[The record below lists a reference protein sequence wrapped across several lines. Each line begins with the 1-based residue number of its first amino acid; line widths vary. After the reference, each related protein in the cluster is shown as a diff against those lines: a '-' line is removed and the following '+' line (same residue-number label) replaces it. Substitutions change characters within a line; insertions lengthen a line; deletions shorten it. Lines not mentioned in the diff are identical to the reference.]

1 MDKNIIEIQKEK
13 ELLNA
18 VMRTDF
24 YSFYKKFF
32 IEYTGEK
39 FDDSEIIK
47 YLCDIAQ
54 QIADGKKKRI
64 IINVPPRLGKSLIF
78 SVALPA
84 YILGRN
90 PREKIIAVSYAQDL
104 SRELSSKCSRLMKM
118 PFYRELFPKSMIDS
132 QKDTEDYF
140 RTTLGGYRFATSTGG
155 TLTGFGGNFILI
167 DDPIKAQDALSEA
180 KRTSN
185 INWVVSTLFS
195 RLDNKKE
202 GSIAVIMQRL
212 HLDDLTGFL
221 EQTGEWEIISLP
233 AIAETEEKHFFSDGR
248 VFKRQPGDV
257 LLPDREPLEELN
269 RMRKYMNDYNFSA
282 QYQQNPIPAKGNIID
297 FNNFVRYEALPEGGK
312 YIQSWDIAFKSGD
325 KNDYSVCI
333 TALLHENKIYL
344 TDIYRDRLEFN
355 GLFAQIVCKNN
366 LTNGCTIIVESTTST
381 LHLIEQLKIRGLNII
396 PYQPK
401 ESKETRAHNA
411 SLDIA
416 SGKVLLPQKA
426 TWIEDFKHE
435 VIAFPN
441 GRHDDQVD
449 ALTQLILRSAYKSAQ
464 EKQIEAIKL
473 LTEDSKS
480 DEARARKLYRMR
492 YGKSLGY

>member
-155 TLTGFGGNFILI
+155 TLTG
-167 DDPIKAQDALSEA
+167 LSVGHTCPT
-180 KRTSN
+180 KTKL
-185 INWVVSTLFS
+185 VS
-195 RLDNKKE
+195 
-202 GSIAVIMQRL
+202 
-212 HLDDLTGFL
+212 
-221 EQTGEWEIISLP
+221 
-233 AIAETEEKHFFSDGR
+233 
-248 VFKRQPGDV
+248 
-257 LLPDREPLEELN
+257 
-269 RMRKYMNDYNFSA
+269 
-282 QYQQNPIPAKGNIID
+282 
-297 FNNFVRYEALPEGGK
+297 
-312 YIQSWDIAFKSGD
+312 
-325 KNDYSVCI
+325 
-333 TALLHENKIYL
+333 
-344 TDIYRDRLEFN
+344 
-355 GLFAQIVCKNN
+355 
-366 LTNGCTIIVESTTST
+366 
-381 LHLIEQLKIRGLNII
+381 
-396 PYQPK
+396 
-401 ESKETRAHNA
+401 
-411 SLDIA
+411 
-416 SGKVLLPQKA
+416 
-426 TWIEDFKHE
+426 
-435 VIAFPN
+435 
-441 GRHDDQVD
+441 
-449 ALTQLILRSAYKSAQ
+449 
-464 EKQIEAIKL
+464 
-473 LTEDSKS
+473 
-480 DEARARKLYRMR
+480 
-492 YGKSLGY
+492 

>member
-1 MDKNIIEIQKEK
+1 MII
-13 ELLNA
+13 
-18 VMRTDF
+18 TF
-24 YSFYKKFF
+24 
-32 IEYTGEK
+32 
-39 FDDSEIIK
+39 
-47 YLCDIAQ
+47 
-54 QIADGKKKRI
+54 
-64 IINVPPRLGKSLIF
+64 
-78 SVALPA
+78 
-84 YILGRN
+84 
-90 PREKIIAVSYAQDL
+90 
-104 SRELSSKCSRLMKM
+104 
-118 PFYRELFPKSMIDS
+118 
-132 QKDTEDYF
+132 
-140 RTTLGGYRFATSTGG
+140 
-155 TLTGFGGNFILI
+155 
-167 DDPIKAQDALSEA
+167 
-180 KRTSN
+180 
-185 INWVVSTLFS
+185 
-195 RLDNKKE
+195 
-202 GSIAVIMQRL
+202 
-212 HLDDLTGFL
+212 
-221 EQTGEWEIISLP
+221 
-233 AIAETEEKHFFSDGR
+233 
-248 VFKRQPGDV
+248 
-257 LLPDREPLEELN
+257 
-269 RMRKYMNDYNFSA
+269 
-282 QYQQNPIPAKGNIID
+282 ID

>member
-1 MDKNIIEIQKEK
+1 MKI
-13 ELLNA
+13 
-18 VMRTDF
+18 
-24 YSFYKKFF
+24 KF
-32 IEYTGEK
+32 I
-39 FDDSEIIK
+39 
-47 YLCDIAQ
+47 L
-54 QIADGKKKRI
+54 
-64 IINVPPRLGKSLIF
+64 LIF
-78 SVALPA
+78 
-84 YILGRN
+84 N
-90 PREKIIAVSYAQDL
+90 
-104 SRELSSKCSRLMKM
+104 
-118 PFYRELFPKSMIDS
+118 
-132 QKDTEDYF
+132 
-140 RTTLGGYRFATSTGG
+140 
-155 TLTGFGGNFILI
+155 
-167 DDPIKAQDALSEA
+167 
-180 KRTSN
+180 
-185 INWVVSTLFS
+185 
-195 RLDNKKE
+195 
-202 GSIAVIMQRL
+202 
-212 HLDDLTGFL
+212 
-221 EQTGEWEIISLP
+221 
-233 AIAETEEKHFFSDGR
+233 
-248 VFKRQPGDV
+248 
-257 LLPDREPLEELN
+257 
-269 RMRKYMNDYNFSA
+269 
-282 QYQQNPIPAKGNIID
+282 
-297 FNNFVRYEALPEGGK
+297 
-312 YIQSWDIAFKSGD
+312 
-325 KNDYSVCI
+325 
-333 TALLHENKIYL
+333 
-344 TDIYRDRLEFN
+344 RLEFN